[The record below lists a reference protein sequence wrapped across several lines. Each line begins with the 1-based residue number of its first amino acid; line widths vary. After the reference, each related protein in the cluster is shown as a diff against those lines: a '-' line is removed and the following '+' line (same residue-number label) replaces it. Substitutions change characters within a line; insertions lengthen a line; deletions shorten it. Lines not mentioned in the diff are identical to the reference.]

1 MIEDMNKDIPL
12 PDGDSRFAMK
22 DYLARA
28 QTACDE
34 GDSALGIYLYL
45 AAFEEAANASNVP
58 SEDALHGLK
67 QAWVL
72 ACTNKERSM
81 AEYIFEKM
89 EPYLNADEVAIC
101 TDELQDM
108 ALGHLEEIG
117 LSRED
122 LEDMAE
128 MITQDIFGIDA
139 PQLKIESI
147 MENPRGLPGAS
158 DGAPAFTVT
167 ATAHV
172 SEEAA
177 ARLQAASEGVAEG
190 PAAEGGSDTSASKAL
205 TKNGAIDPDPIGPK
219 DFTPLS
225 DIDFSAIVNG
235 FDYDTITGYQT
246 TIETMR
252 DFGIGVKGDES
263 FQELVNLLNVRHG
276 LSSMPAIDSL
286 LFRAP
291 AREDA
296 TRFIAATLGELELPV
311 LRMHMEENLQGMPVL
326 CVTAQTTDMP
336 RAGSLKALFDK
347 GGVLVLEDLDLWSSP
362 LIDTGEDANGFLLMQ
377 LSRGAHEAI
386 NLIRYAVENP
396 NVYVLAS
403 SAAPRKEGEEAPD
416 LVDIRSDYAPG
427 SIDPFFL
434 DLLEP
439 LSIIDIENPTPEERV
454 EIWLD
459 IARAHPSLRSI
470 NRADLVR
477 FSANMPRHD
486 IYMAVR
492 EAIEESYKFGLMT
505 RRYCPVTRENL
516 FDKLAAYQPLESNEY
531 KELEDEV
538 VRDFRME
545 IDHLE
550 DML

>member
-1 MIEDMNKDIPL
+1 MTDEANRDNQSIDN
-12 PDGDSRFAMK
+12 DSRFTMK
-22 DYLARA
+22 DYLKRA
-28 QTACDE
+28 QGACDA
-34 GDSALGIYLYL
+34 GDATLGMYLYL
-45 AAFEEAANASNVP
+45 AAFEEAANASSVP

-101 TDELQDM
+101 TDELQNM

-117 LSRED
+117 LSREE

-128 MITQDIFGIDA
+128 MITQDIFGIDGPA
-139 PQLKIESI
+139 LKIESI
-147 MENPRGLPGAS
+147 TENAHGLPGVT

-172 SEEAA
+172 SDDDIMRIRSEKKAGES
-177 ARLQAASEGVAEG
+177 ASENDDETESTAVVEQSEER
-190 PAAEGGSDTSASKAL
+190 PLS
-205 TKNGAIDPDPIGPK
+205 
-219 DFTPLS
+219 PLS
-225 DIDFSAIVNG
+225 DIDFGNIIDG
-235 FDYDTITGYQT
+235 FDYDTIAGYGK
-246 TIETMR
+246 TIETMH
-252 DFGIGVKGDES
+252 DFGIGVRDDENY
-263 FQELVNLLNVRHG
+263 QELVRLLNARHG
-276 LSSMPAIDSL
+276 LESMPAVDSL

-296 TRFIAATLGELELPV
+296 NRFIAATIGELDLPV

-326 CVTAQTTDMP
+326 CVTAQATDMP
-336 RAGSLKALFDK
+336 RMGSLKSMFDK
-347 GGVLVLEDLDLWSSP
+347 GGVLVLENLDLWSSP
-362 LIDTGEDANGFLLMQ
+362 LVDMGENDNGFWMMQ

-386 NLIRYAVENP
+386 NLIRYAAENP
-396 NVYVLAS
+396 HVYVLAS
-403 SAAPRKEGEEAPD
+403 AASPQTPVQMVEVAGEGEQGY
-416 LVDIRSDYAPG
+416 LQG

-454 EIWLD
+454 EIWMD

-477 FSANMPRHD
+477 FSANMPRFD

-505 RRYCPVTRENL
+505 RRYCPITRENL
-516 FDKLAAYQPLESNEY
+516 FDKLAAYQPLESSEY
-531 KELEDEV
+531 KELEEEV
-538 VRDFRME
+538 IRDFRDD
-545 IDHLE
+545 IDRLE
-550 DML
+550 DLL

>member
-1 MIEDMNKDIPL
+1 MAEDTNRENQSIDN
-12 PDGDSRFAMK
+12 DSRFTMK
-22 DYLARA
+22 DYLKRA
-28 QTACDE
+28 QGACDA
-34 GDSALGIYLYL
+34 GDAALGMYLYL
-45 AAFEEAANASNVP
+45 AAFEEAANASSVP

-67 QAWVL
+67 EAWVL
-72 ACTNKERSM
+72 ACANNERSM

-101 TDELQDM
+101 TDELQNM
-108 ALGHLEEIG
+108 AFGHLEEIG
-117 LSRED
+117 LSREE
-122 LEDMAE
+122 LEEMAE
-128 MITQDIFGIDA
+128 TITQDIFGIDGSS
-139 PQLKIESI
+139 LKIESI
-147 MENPRGLPGAS
+147 TDNTRALAGLAP
-158 DGAPAFTVT
+158 GAPAFTVT

-172 SEEAA
+172 SDGDIMRIRSSKKTEDEAPA
-177 ARLQAASEGVAEG
+177 DAGEDDAVAKSS
-190 PAAEGGSDTSASKAL
+190 PAEKQKPLS
-205 TKNGAIDPDPIGPK
+205 
-219 DFTPLS
+219 PLS
-225 DIDFSAIVNG
+225 DIDFGNAIEG
-235 FDYDTITGYQT
+235 FDYDSIAGYGQTIQT
-246 TIETMR
+246 MH
-252 DFGIGVKGDES
+252 DFGIGIGDDENYR
-263 FQELVNLLNVRHG
+263 ELVRLLNARHG
-276 LSSMPAIDSL
+276 LDGMPAVDSL

-296 TRFIAATLGELELPV
+296 NRFIAATLGELGLPV

-326 CVTAQTTDMP
+326 CVTAQAADMP
-336 RAGSLKALFDK
+336 RMGSLKSLFDK
-347 GGVLVLEDLDLWSSP
+347 GGVLVLENLDLWSSP
-362 LIDTGEDANGFLLMQ
+362 LADMGESENGFLMMQ

-386 NLIRYAVENP
+386 NLIRYAAENP
-396 NVYVLAS
+396 QVYVLAS
-403 SAAPRKEGEEAPD
+403 AASPQAGAPSPEMMGD
-416 LVDIRSDYAPG
+416 DQLYLPG

-459 IARAHPSLRSI
+459 IARAHPSIRSI

-477 FSANMPRHD
+477 FSANMPRFD

-538 VRDFRME
+538 IRDFRSE
-545 IDHLE
+545 IDKLE
-550 DML
+550 SLL

>member
-1 MIEDMNKDIPL
+1 MTDDTNRDNQSIDN
-12 PDGDSRFAMK
+12 DSRFTMK
-22 DYLARA
+22 DYLKRA
-28 QTACDE
+28 QGACE
-34 GDSALGIYLYL
+34 AGDATLGMYLYL

-58 SEDALHGLK
+58 AEDALHGLK
-67 QAWVL
+67 EAWVL

-81 AEYIFEKM
+81 AEYIFEKL
-89 EPYLNADEVAIC
+89 EPYLNADEIAIC
-101 TDELQDM
+101 TDELQNM

-117 LSRED
+117 LSREE

-128 MITQDIFGIDA
+128 MITQDIFGIDGPA
-139 PQLKIESI
+139 LKIESI
-147 MENPRGLPGAS
+147 TENTHGIPGITGA
-158 DGAPAFTVT
+158 APAFTVT

-172 SEEAA
+172 SDDDLMRIRSEKKADDSAADDAVEEAEA
-177 ARLQAASEGVAEG
+177 TVLA
-190 PAAEGGSDTSASKAL
+190 
-205 TKNGAIDPDPIGPK
+205 PK
-219 DFTPLS
+219 EEQKPPSPLS
-225 DIDFSAIVNG
+225 DIDFGNIIEG
-235 FDYDTITGYQT
+235 FDYDSIAGYT
-246 TIETMR
+246 KTIETMH
-252 DFGIGVKGDES
+252 DFGIGVRDDEN
-263 FQELVNLLNVRHG
+263 FQELVRLLNARHG
-276 LSSMPAIDSL
+276 LDSMPAVDSL

-296 TRFIAATLGELELPV
+296 NRFIAATLGELDLPV

-326 CVTAQTTDMP
+326 CVTAQATDMP
-336 RAGSLKALFDK
+336 RIGSLKSLFDK
-347 GGVLVLEDLDLWSSP
+347 GGVLVLENLDLWSSP
-362 LIDTGEDANGFLLMQ
+362 LADMGDSENGFLMMQ

-386 NLIRYAVENP
+386 NLIRYAAENP
-396 NVYVLAS
+396 HVYVLAS
-403 SAAPRKEGEEAPD
+403 AASPQAGAPMPD
-416 LVDIRSDYAPG
+416 MMGDDQYMPG

-454 EIWLD
+454 DIWMD
-459 IARAHPSLRSI
+459 IARAHPSIRSI

-477 FSANMPRHD
+477 FSANMPRFD

-538 VRDFRME
+538 IRDFRDE

-550 DML
+550 NLL

>member
-1 MIEDMNKDIPL
+1 MIEDIDRDIPTT
-12 PDGDSRFAMK
+12 DGDDRFAMK

-28 QTACDE
+28 QTACDA
-34 GDSALGIYLYL
+34 GDPVLGIYLYL

-122 LEDMAE
+122 LEDVAE
-128 MITQDIFGIDA
+128 MITQDIFGIEGS
-139 PQLKIESI
+139 QLKIESI
-147 MENPRGLPGAS
+147 TEAAHGLPGIS
-158 DGAPAFTVT
+158 EGAPAFTVT

-172 SEEAA
+172 SDDVA
-177 ARLQAASEGVAEG
+177 ARLQAASEKTAEQTASEEGVTALAKNDDA
-190 PAAEGGSDTSASKAL
+190 PVASL
-205 TKNGAIDPDPIGPK
+205 GPK

-225 DIDFSAIVNG
+225 GADFGTLVEG
-235 FDYDTITGYQT
+235 FDYDTITGYQSV
-246 TIETMR
+246 IATMR
-252 DFGIGVKGDES
+252 DFGIGVGDDED
-263 FQELVNLLNVRHG
+263 FQELVSLLNVRHG
-276 LSSMPAIDSL
+276 LSAMPAIDSL

-296 TRFIAATLGELELPV
+296 NRFIAATLGELDLPV

-326 CVTAQTTDMP
+326 CVTAQSTDVP

-362 LIDTGEDANGFLLMQ
+362 LMDAGEDANGFLLMQ

-386 NLIRYAVENP
+386 NLIRYAAENP

-403 SAAPRKEGEEAPD
+403 AAAPRKGSEGASS
-416 LVDIRSDYAPG
+416 LVDMQSDYAPG

-454 EIWLD
+454 DIWLD

-477 FSANMPRHD
+477 FSANMPRYD

-516 FDKLAAYQPLESNEY
+516 FDKLAAYQPLESSEY

-538 VRDFRME
+538 IRDFRME

-550 DML
+550 DLL